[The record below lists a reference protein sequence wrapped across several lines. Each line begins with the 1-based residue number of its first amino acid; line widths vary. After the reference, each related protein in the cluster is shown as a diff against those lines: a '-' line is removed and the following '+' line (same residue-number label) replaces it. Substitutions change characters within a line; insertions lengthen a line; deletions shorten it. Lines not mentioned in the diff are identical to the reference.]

1 MLAALHARLHEIA
14 APPGLESVG
23 PGDRLL
29 HLDLHPENVIL
40 GPKGPV
46 VVDWTNARRGE
57 PALDV
62 ALTWV
67 IGATSGGVV
76 GRVFLRAF
84 LPHFDRDELVRALPA
99 AAAMRIADV
108 NVTAKERELV
118 RRLIDQIAVG

>member
-1 MLAALHARLHEIA
+1 M
-14 APPGLESVG
+14 
-23 PGDRLL
+23 
-29 HLDLHPENVIL
+29 
-40 GPKGPV
+40 
-46 VVDWTNARRGE
+46 DWTNARRGE

-67 IGATSGGVV
+67 IGATSGGVA